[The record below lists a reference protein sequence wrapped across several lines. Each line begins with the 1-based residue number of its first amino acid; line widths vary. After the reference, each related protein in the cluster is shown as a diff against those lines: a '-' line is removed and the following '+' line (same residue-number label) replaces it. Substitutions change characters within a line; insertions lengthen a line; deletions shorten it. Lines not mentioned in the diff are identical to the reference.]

1 MGALL
6 LMLAGCDPYAGT
18 WILLLEVTKAP
29 DEEDVG
35 LDGTGA
41 VELYPLAD
49 GRYSTDGGLGVV
61 LTGTIEANELDLAYT
76 LKNTTT
82 SPSCDENSTLLDY
95 QMSGTVSEDAGLD
108 GTLTVTQEWKR
119 QGCGGDFSDTTS
131 YVYSVAGVQV
141 EANDDAH
148 ISSSDSFGFNP

>member
-29 DEEDVG
+29 DEDEIGGD
-35 LDGTGA
+35 LTGA
-41 VELYPLAD
+41 IELYPLAD
-49 GRYSTDGGLGVV
+49 GRYSSDGLGVV

-76 LKNTTT
+76 MT
-82 SPSCDENSTLLDY
+82 STFSSDACDELSSMLDY
-95 QMSGTVSEDAGLD
+95 QMKGTVSPDAGLD
-108 GTLTVTQEWKR
+108 GTLTVTQEQKR
-119 QGCGGDFSDTTS
+119 LGCGGDDTLKESRT
-131 YVYSVAGVQV
+131 YSVAGVLL

-148 ISSSDSFGFNP
+148 ISSSDSFGYSP

>member
-29 DEEDVG
+29 QEEEVGEDVS
-35 LDGTGA
+35 GA
-41 VELYPLAD
+41 IELYPLAD
-49 GRYSTDGGLGVV
+49 GRYSSDGLGVV

-76 LKNTTT
+76 LRNTTT
-82 SPSCDENSTLLDY
+82 SDTCDENTTLLDY
-95 QMSGTVSEDAGLD
+95 QMSGTVSPDAGLD

-119 QGCGGDFSDTTS
+119 QGCGGDFSDKTS
-131 YVYSVAGVQV
+131 YVYSVTGVQV

-148 ISSSDSFGFNP
+148 ISSSDSFGFSP